1 MFLPSTLPQ
10 VSDEA
15 RGASLCAAR
24 ARSAVVRAR
33 RRRRRCSQPG
43 RRRRH
48 RIRRSPPPA
57 TAVARWPVRQG
68 GDRLAKEHSRPP
80 ADAPPA
86 SDVGARGAAAR
97 RARGARRERRG
108 LRPGRRHQPRP
119 HVVRSAPCG
128 EQPPSGLGRSALRQR
143 QSKLRAATSLGQPR
157 PIGSCALAGRPHPP
171 CCFFTQGALLGGA
184 GLGAALAEGARVGQR
199 WGRVSAAFGGGR
211 AAARWGG
218 ASERLSSVL
227 AASAATLCDPGCNL
241 VQPGLQPYVTRAAT
255 SCSPG
260 CSPR

>member
-1 MFLPSTLPQ
+1 MK
-10 VSDEA
+10 
-15 RGASLCAAR
+15 RAAR
-24 ARSAVVRAR
+24 AFVPLVLAALSCAPAVAAAAAPSLAGAGDTGFGEVLHQQLLLRGGPLGKVATAWPKSTAGLQRTR
-33 RRRRRCSQPG
+33 R
-43 RRRRH
+43 
-48 RIRRSPPPA
+48 PPA
-57 TAVARWPVRQG
+57 TSAPA
-68 GDRLAKEHSRPP
+68 ARPP
-80 ADAPPA
+80 GGREVLVA
-86 SDVGARGAAAR
+86 SVAGFGLVG
-97 RARGARRERRG
+97 
-108 LRPGRRHQPRP
+108 
-119 HVVRSAPCG
+119 
-128 EQPPSGLGRSALRQR
+128 
-143 QSKLRAATSLGQPR
+143 ATSLGLTSSAALHVEGSRPVASANPPCASARASLGQP
-157 PIGSCALAGRPHPP
+157 PASASLGLSEAVLWPAGRTRLVV
-171 CCFFTQGALLGGA
+171 FFTQGALLGGA